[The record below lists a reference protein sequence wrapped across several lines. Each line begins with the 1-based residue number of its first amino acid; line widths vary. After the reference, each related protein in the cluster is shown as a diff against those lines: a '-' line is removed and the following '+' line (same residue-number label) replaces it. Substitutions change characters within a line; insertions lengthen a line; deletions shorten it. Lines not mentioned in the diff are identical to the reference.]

1 MLKSQGDL
9 GGAKTFQ
16 TTSKVRRQRL
26 KELFTIHYQ
35 LFTFVSCNYY
45 SIVKI
50 YFKFR
55 EYVSRIEKKRYSKLR
70 EK

>member
-35 LFTFVSCNYY
+35 LFTNYAPN
-45 SIVKI
+45 I
-50 YFKFR
+50 
-55 EYVSRIEKKRYSKLR
+55 
-70 EK
+70 